1 MELLSEPDWEEI
13 IHRQRDRGEN
23 GLKWSEEKRK
33 ENWWEEGGI
42 NTTGA
47 PGPYQMKIQ
56 FQKKKKEGLWSLW
69 GEEKEEE
76 RVGTKEGEEEEEEEE
91 KKQIKRGAKK

>member
-1 MELLSEPDWEEI
+1 
-13 IHRQRDRGEN
+13 
-23 GLKWSEEKRK
+23 
-33 ENWWEEGGI
+33 
-42 NTTGA
+42 
-47 PGPYQMKIQ
+47 MKIQ